1 MLDQDLLIS
10 TTDDKLRAY
19 LQFKKKQD
27 YAKLPLNELEELLAA
42 YQIRYG
48 VFWDVIGKI
57 AAEPNAYLGEKVLIA
72 QGDPAIEGEDGKI
85 VLLFDGDSEKRPS
98 ETEDGKVDFRELRQL
113 NNVRKGQKIAERL
126 PPKEGI
132 NGIDVTGQPIIAKK
146 GKEARFKPGKNVILD
161 PEQNNMYAAL
171 DGQVV
176 RTEGQKINVFPVFEV
191 NGDVDYNVGN
201 IDFVGN
207 VVIRG
212 NVLNGFR
219 VRADGDIRIIGGV
232 EAAEVLAGGSIDI
245 SAGILG
251 LGKGLVKAGRNVKV
265 SFIQDGN
272 VEAAEDVIVA
282 QSIMHSQIRAG
293 RSVLCD
299 GAKGLIV
306 GGTIQAGERVRARTI
321 GNPMSTQTA
330 IEVGVL
336 PELRNEHAELRGV
349 MRDLL
354 DRLDKTEKALVLL
367 DQMAAAG
374 QLSPDKLAMRV
385 KLNHTK
391 KQMQEEYEEAKQ
403 RMYEIEKILE
413 NTDTARVEVLSTI
426 YGGTRIVIGR
436 QTRFI
441 KDTVQRMYF
450 RIVDGEI
457 AMLSLT

>member
-441 KDTVQRMYF
+441 KDAVQRMYF

>member
-1 MLDQDLLIS
+1 
-10 TTDDKLRAY
+10 
-19 LQFKKKQD
+19 
-27 YAKLPLNELEELLAA
+27 
-42 YQIRYG
+42 
-48 VFWDVIGKI
+48 
-57 AAEPNAYLGEKVLIA
+57 
-72 QGDPAIEGEDGKI
+72 
-85 VLLFDGDSEKRPS
+85 
-98 ETEDGKVDFRELRQL
+98 
-113 NNVRKGQKIAERL
+113 
-126 PPKEGI
+126 
-132 NGIDVTGQPIIAKK
+132 
-146 GKEARFKPGKNVILD
+146 
-161 PEQNNMYAAL
+161 
-171 DGQVV
+171 
-176 RTEGQKINVFPVFEV
+176 
-191 NGDVDYNVGN
+191 
-201 IDFVGN
+201 
-207 VVIRG
+207 
-212 NVLNGFR
+212 
-219 VRADGDIRIIGGV
+219 
-232 EAAEVLAGGSIDI
+232 
-245 SAGILG
+245 
-251 LGKGLVKAGRNVKV
+251 
-265 SFIQDGN
+265 
-272 VEAAEDVIVA
+272 
-282 QSIMHSQIRAG
+282 
-293 RSVLCD
+293 
-299 GAKGLIV
+299 LIV

-441 KDTVQRMYF
+441 KDAVQRMYF